1 MHPVH
6 EVDAILLLSLSVAA
20 KRRPAALAEILAAID
35 LAHGA
40 IPSGAQLSKSFA
52 SLSAHGLIVGI
63 DSNSISKVKQGG
75 GERTTKTVH
84 SVRLGV
90 SDLLAGSCPLR
101 SDSVVGGEAN
111 AVSPMKWNWNDGG
124 YTLSADAQKMMGS
137 QRKKDDTEKKI
148 LRLQEYLA
156 DYPLKGEHLTV
167 KISPAQILAAVAAYQ
182 TDKRTSSKN
191 SLTPKPKPKP
201 VWIPK
206 KDLDQGRQH
215 LPSKRRKP
223 SAP

>member
-1 MHPVH
+1 MHPIH

-20 KRRPAALAEILAAID
+20 KRRPADLAEILAAID

-40 IPSGAQLSKSFA
+40 IPSGAQLSKAFA

-75 GERTTKTVH
+75 DERTTKTVH

-90 SDLLAGSCPLR
+90 SE
-101 SDSVVGGEAN
+101 EAN
-111 AVSPMKWNWNDGG
+111 AVSPMKCNWNDGG
-124 YTLSADAQKMMGS
+124 YTLSADAQKMMES
-137 QRKKDDTEKKI
+137 QRKKDDTEMK
-148 LRLQEYLA
+148 LSRLKESLA
-156 DYPLKGEHLTV
+156 DYPLKGEHV
-167 KISPAQILAAVAAYQ
+167 AIKISPAQLLAAVEAYQ
-182 TDKRTSSKN
+182 TDKKTSSKN
-191 SLTPKPKPKP
+191 SLKPKPKPKP

-223 SAP
+223 

>member
-20 KRRPAALAEILAAID
+20 KRRPADLAEILAAID

-63 DSNSISKVKQGG
+63 DGG
-75 GERTTKTVH
+75 H
-84 SVRLGV
+84 
-90 SDLLAGSCPLR
+90 
-101 SDSVVGGEAN
+101 
-111 AVSPMKWNWNDGG
+111 
-124 YTLSADAQKMMGS
+124 TLSSDAQKMMAS

-148 LRLQEYLA
+148 LRLQEHLA
-156 DYPLKGEHLTV
+156 DYPLKGEHLEV
-167 KISPAQILAAVAAYQ
+167 KISPAQITAAVAAYQ
-182 TDKRTSSKN
+182 TDKRTSSRN

-223 SAP
+223 

>member
-20 KRRPAALAEILAAID
+20 KRRPASLAEILAAID
-35 LAHGA
+35 LAYGA
-40 IPSGAQLSKSFA
+40 IPSAAQLSKSFA

-75 GERTTKTVH
+75 DERTTKTVH

-90 SDLLAGSCPLR
+90 SK
-101 SDSVVGGEAN
+101 EAN

-124 YTLSADAQKMMGS
+124 YTLSADAQKMMES
-137 QRKKDDTEKKI
+137 QRKKDDIEKKI
-148 LRLQEYLA
+148 LRLKEHLA
-156 DYPLKGEHLTV
+156 DYPLKGEDYPIKDENLAV
-167 KISPAQILAAVAAYQ
+167 KISPAQLLAAVEAYQ
-182 TDKRTSSKN
+182 TDKRASSRN
-191 SLTPKPKPKP
+191 SLTPKPKFKP

>member
-40 IPSGAQLSKSFA
+40 IPSAAQLSKAFA

-75 GERTTKTVH
+75 DERTTKTVQL
-84 SVRLGV
+84 VRLGV
-90 SDLLAGSCPLR
+90 SE
-101 SDSVVGGEAN
+101 EAN

-124 YTLSADAQKMMGS
+124 YTLSADAQKMMES

-148 LRLQEYLA
+148 LRLEERLA
-156 DYPLKGEHLTV
+156 DYPLTGEHLTV
-167 KISPAQILAAVAAYQ
+167 KISPAQLLAAVEAYQ
-182 TDKRTSSKN
+182 TDKKQTDKKTSSRN
-191 SLTPKPKPKP
+191 SLTPKPKFKP

-223 SAP
+223 